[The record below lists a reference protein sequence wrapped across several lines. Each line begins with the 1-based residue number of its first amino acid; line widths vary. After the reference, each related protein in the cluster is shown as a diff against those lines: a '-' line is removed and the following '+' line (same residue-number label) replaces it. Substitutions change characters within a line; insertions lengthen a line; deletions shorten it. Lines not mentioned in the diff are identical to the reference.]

1 VVGRDHGIE
10 LTAHRSHEN
19 RVSGERPIDSRG
31 ACGRSEK
38 LRVFA
43 PESPGIA
50 RMRIQ
55 RAQRDPRLRNAEPFL

>member
-1 VVGRDHGIE
+1 MVGRDHGIE
-10 LTAHRSHEN
+10 LAAHCSHKN
-19 RVSGERPIDSRG
+19 RVSGERPIDSRS
-31 ACGRSEK
+31 ACSRSEE

-50 RMRIQ
+50 PMRIQ